1 MSKLGAKAD
10 NLLRMQTEFELN
22 VPPFIAI
29 AFEDLILEYKQA
41 SNSLESLV
49 NDFLNSTKSL
59 EETSALI
66 AQQLSKVKLDKEQ
79 LGSYFEAIAANSW
92 AAVSF
97 RTSAALEDGGSD
109 SFAGQYQSFVDQ
121 EFTLENLEKYAL
133 LCFGS
138 MVSSTVINYAKE
150 RGLLQFNLGG
160 SVIVQEMFYGDTS
173 GVLFTENGSG
183 ELQIALTNSWQNT
196 VVEGED
202 ASEFL
207 VNRLEIDSM
216 KMPRQLREL
225 CKAALVIETKVGRPL
240 DIEFSYDSQVLTF
253 LQFRPITKPMLEY
266 SFDWDSSNISENYP
280 GITLPLTYSVIR
292 QFYGSVYLSFFK
304 MLGASKNDIADK
316 APITQN
322 MLGYLDGHV
331 YYRITNWYEGIK
343 LVPGRRNQEYF
354 EAMLNPVK
362 KRGEAAKSRMD
373 LKSIIAITR
382 FLILILRSEGISK
395 RFSKRIAKKIAFYDA
410 INVDYINAASLLQSG
425 KKIRQE
431 MLEDWAVT
439 ILNDVRLMVF
449 HGILKRLFA
458 KSDNPDDYMLLMQG
472 LNDKASIRPLESLS
486 NLGLV
491 VQEALRNEAI
501 SEIAKLEQT
510 DSWSKVKAAA
520 EEYINEFGART
531 PGELKL
537 ENERLTDR
545 LFTVLELALKAANS
559 GIDSSPSLEKR
570 VITWPTNQP
579 PLLRPLV
586 LLVAK
591 NTRRAIDWR
600 ERFRFNRAQTFNLSR
615 KSFDAIGKALA
626 AEGLLAEPRDI
637 YWLTDTEVDELVNTH
652 APIQDGKT
660 IVAMRKMQF
669 EQYEKKDKALAVHG
683 TGRIA
688 GMHQVNIGPVSLDG
702 SISGKGVAPGEITAE
717 VIVVKEFDPTVD
729 VRGKVLV
736 VHYIDPGWTLLFTQ
750 AAGIVAERGNALS
763 HAAIIARE
771 IGIPA
776 IVAAPHATKDL
787 NTGDIV
793 TINGSTGVI
802 KHESL

>member
-1 MSKLGAKAD
+1 
-10 NLLRMQTEFELN
+10 
-22 VPPFIAI
+22 
-29 AFEDLILEYKQA
+29 
-41 SNSLESLV
+41 
-49 NDFLNSTKSL
+49 
-59 EETSALI
+59 
-66 AQQLSKVKLDKEQ
+66 
-79 LGSYFEAIAANSW
+79 
-92 AAVSF
+92 
-97 RTSAALEDGGSD
+97 
-109 SFAGQYQSFVDQ
+109 
-121 EFTLENLEKYAL
+121 
-133 LCFGS
+133 
-138 MVSSTVINYAKE
+138 
-150 RGLLQFNLGG
+150 
-160 SVIVQEMFYGDTS
+160 
-173 GVLFTENGSG
+173 
-183 ELQIALTNSWQNT
+183 
-196 VVEGED
+196 
-202 ASEFL
+202 
-207 VNRLEIDSM
+207 
-216 KMPRQLREL
+216 
-225 CKAALVIETKVGRPL
+225 
-240 DIEFSYDSQVLTF
+240 
-253 LQFRPITKPMLEY
+253 
-266 SFDWDSSNISENYP
+266 
-280 GITLPLTYSVIR
+280 
-292 QFYGSVYLSFFK
+292 
-304 MLGASKNDIADK
+304 
-316 APITQN
+316 
-322 MLGYLDGHV
+322 
-331 YYRITNWYEGIK
+331 
-343 LVPGRRNQEYF
+343 
-354 EAMLNPVK
+354 
-362 KRGEAAKSRMD
+362 
-373 LKSIIAITR
+373 
-382 FLILILRSEGISK
+382 
-395 RFSKRIAKKIAFYDA
+395 
-410 INVDYINAASLLQSG
+410 
-425 KKIRQE
+425 

-491 VQEALRNEAI
+491 VQEALRTEAET
-501 SEIAKLEQT
+501 EIAKLEQT
-510 DSWSKVKAAA
+510 DSWSKVKDAA

-559 GIDSSPSLEKR
+559 GIDSSPSSDKR
-570 VITWPTNQP
+570 VITWPTNQS

-669 EQYEKKDKALAVHG
+669 EQYEKKEKALAVHG

-688 GMHQVNIGPVSLDG
+688 GMHQVNIEPVSLDG

-776 IVAAPHATKDL
+776 IVAAPNATKDL
-787 NTGDIV
+787 NTGDVV

>member
-97 RTSAALEDGGSD
+97 RTSAAVEDGGAD

-121 EFTLENLEKYAL
+121 EFTYENLEKYAL

-150 RGLLQFNLGG
+150 RGLTQFNLGG

-202 ASEFL
+202 ASELL
-207 VNRLEIDSM
+207 VNRLEIDSI

-225 CKAALVIETKVGRPL
+225 CKAALVIEAKVGRPL

-304 MLGASKNDIADK
+304 MLGASKKDIADK

-382 FLILILRSEGISK
+382 FLILLLRSEGISK
-395 RFSKRIAKKIAFYDA
+395 RFSKRIAKKISFYDA

-491 VQEALRNEAI
+491 VQEALQNEAI

-510 DSWSKVKAAA
+510 DSWSKVKDAA

-559 GIDSSPSLEKR
+559 GIDSSPSSDKR
-570 VITWPTNQP
+570 VITWPTNQSP
-579 PLLRPLV
+579 FLRPLV

-669 EQYEKKDKALAVHG
+669 EQYEKKEKALAVHG

-688 GMHQVNIGPVSLDG
+688 GMHQVNIEPVSLDG

-776 IVAAPHATKDL
+776 IVAAPNATKDL
-787 NTGDIV
+787 NTGDVV